1 MCPSRKTDFV
11 SYQKGGFDGK
21 QHQALFAS
29 IRDIAQK
36 GCFVLIAGMYQD
48 LTLGLIC
55 TLMLVY
61 DGYWAVKYKLVQKAG
76 DAGADGANEKPS
88 FTPT

>member
-1 MCPSRKTDFV
+1 MPYNFNWTEQITKAIV
-11 SYQKGGFDGK
+11 I
-21 QHQALFAS
+21 L
-29 IRDIAQK
+29 
-36 GCFVLIAGMYQD
+36 VLAPLILYKAVMYQD

-76 DAGADGANEKPS
+76 DTGADGANEEPTV
-88 FTPT
+88 TPTG